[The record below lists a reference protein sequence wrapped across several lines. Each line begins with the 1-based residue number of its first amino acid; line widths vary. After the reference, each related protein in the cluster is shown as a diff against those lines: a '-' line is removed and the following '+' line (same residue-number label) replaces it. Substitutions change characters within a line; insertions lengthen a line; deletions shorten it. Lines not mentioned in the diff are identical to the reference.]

1 MPIPHRISLLLLVI
15 SIGTLARM
23 NIAVSNEQAAGS
35 NVESRIVTPV
45 RIEGV
50 TNVDAEGLIEK
61 VMNTPELV
69 LIDSRITADRKE
81 GYIEGS
87 ISLPD
92 IDTTCDSLEIIAPD
106 RNTPVMFYCNG
117 IKCGRSAKAA
127 QIAIDCGY
135 TGVYLFRKGMEE
147 WQEKQYPLVQ

>member
-1 MPIPHRISLLLLVI
+1 MGS
-15 SIGTLARM
+15 A
-23 NIAVSNEQAAGS
+23 ASNENAAGTKTG
-35 NVESRIVTPV
+35 VPIVTPAH
-45 RIEGV
+45 IEGI

-61 VMNTPELV
+61 VMNTQELV
-69 LIDSRITADRKE
+69 LFDSRITADRKE

-92 IDTTCDSLEIIAPD
+92 IDTSCDSLEIIAPE

-135 TGVYLFRKGMEE
+135 ADVYLFRRGMEE
-147 WQEKQYPLVQ
+147 WQEKQFPLVQ

>member
-1 MPIPHRISLLLLVI
+1 MYQLLRTLLVI
-15 SIGTLARM
+15 LP
-23 NIAVSNEQAAGS
+23 IAVSGLPAAAADDRSGAD
-35 NVESRIVTPV
+35 NATNGKIVSPET
-45 RIEGV
+45 IDGV
-50 TNVDAEGLIEK
+50 INVDAEGLIEK
-61 VMNTPELV
+61 VMEIPELV

-92 IDTTCDSLEIIAPD
+92 IDTSCETLAATLGTTS
-106 RNTPVMFYCNG
+106 TPALFYCNG
-117 IKCGRSAKAA
+117 IKCGRSARAA

-135 TGVYLFRKGMEE
+135 MEIYWYRNGIVG

>member
-15 SIGTLARM
+15 SIGTLARV

-135 TGVYLFRKGMEE
+135 TDVYLFRKGMEE

>member
-1 MPIPHRISLLLLVI
+1 MPIPHRIFLLILAI
-15 SIGTLARM
+15 SIGTLARV
-23 NIAVSNEQAAGS
+23 NIAVSNEREAGS
-35 NVESRIVTPV
+35 NAEARIVTPAQ
-45 RIEGV
+45 IEGV

-87 ISLPD
+87 VSLPD
-92 IDTTCDSLEIIAPD
+92 IDTTCDSLEIIAPA
-106 RNTPVMFYCNG
+106 REIPVMFYCNG
-117 IKCGRSAKAA
+117 IKCGRGAKAA
-127 QIAIDCGY
+127 KIALGCEY
-135 TGVYLFRKGMEE
+135 TDVYLFSRGMEE

>member
-15 SIGTLARM
+15 SIGTLARV
-23 NIAVSNEQAAGS
+23 NIAVPNEQAAGS

-87 ISLPD
+87 ICLPD

-135 TGVYLFRKGMEE
+135 TDVYLFRKGMEE